1 MHSREIMTRHQLL
14 LIGHFYLC
22 TTITSCAES
31 TSPLSEQW
39 CCIVAFFPV
48 WMCLG
53 ATSKKINKKKSSFV
67 PIKSLG
73 DRVLL
78 RDQTGW
84 WSLMSNVAVN
94 CVCTFAHVSF
104 QQLHCSETPRESEW
118 SSFYSVKRI
127 KTQHNT
133 HNFYAVKSGTAGL
146 GPLEAQFYLF
156 GFTGFLPSS
165 GLQEKVH
172 MSLGSNNQTR
182 DKYLHV

>member
-1 MHSREIMTRHQLL
+1 MRHH
-14 LIGHFYLC
+14 HFMC
-22 TTITSCAES
+22 RVHES
-31 TSPLSEQW
+31 TEWAVMLH
-39 CCIVAFFPV
+39 CCILPSLNVLWGNF
-48 WMCLG
+48 
-53 ATSKKINKKKSSFV
+53 KKKQTSFV
-67 PIKSLG
+67 PIRLLG

-84 WSLMSNVAVN
+84 PLMSNVAMN

-104 QQLHCSETPRESEW
+104 QQLHCSGTPRESEW

-133 HNFYAVKSGTAGL
+133 THNFYAVKFGTAGL

-165 GLQEKVH
+165 ALQEKVH